1 MTRSPASSCSRAG
14 PSSGCWRSGSKLRSI
29 LERNRVAISSDAS
42 EARSTQIS
50 ARWVSA
56 ASVRR
61 SASGRLIASSRA
73 R

>member
-14 PSSGCWRSGSKLRSI
+14 PNSGCWRSGSKLRLI

-50 ARWVSA
+50 ARSASA
-56 ASVRR
+56 APVRR
-61 SASGRLIASSRA
+61 SASGRLTASSHA
-73 R
+73 Q